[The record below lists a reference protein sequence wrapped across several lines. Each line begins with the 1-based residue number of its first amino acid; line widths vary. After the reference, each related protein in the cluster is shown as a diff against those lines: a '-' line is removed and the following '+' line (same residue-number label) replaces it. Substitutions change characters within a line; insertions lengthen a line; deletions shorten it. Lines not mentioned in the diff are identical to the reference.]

1 MIYNFQC
8 PTFSQ
13 RILFTSSCS
22 LPKCCQPSASC
33 TFEGVSFSVWQRL
46 SSMLCLATFYDNAP
60 SVFMATLTT
69 AAKRAVTSEGAP
81 QNRTSERG
89 MGGEEEEEEEEG

>member
-1 MIYNFQC
+1 
-8 PTFSQ
+8 
-13 RILFTSSCS
+13 
-22 LPKCCQPSASC
+22 
-33 TFEGVSFSVWQRL
+33 
-46 SSMLCLATFYDNAP
+46 
-60 SVFMATLTT
+60 MATLTT